1 MGIKIPAYLQGF
13 SSKTDGSASLRFS
26 TQELNSDD
34 FALLQK
40 HLNLFGWLLFAETDL
55 KAKDIPKEEIHE
67 DESKSSSKRLRSCIF
82 VWWKQKN
89 DGSDF
94 ETFYKKQMEVLI
106 DAVKLKLD

>member
-26 TQELNSDD
+26 TQELSADD

-40 HLNLFGWLLFAETDL
+40 HLNLFGWLLFAESDL
-55 KAKDIPKEEIHE
+55 KASDIPKEEIHE
-67 DESKSSSKRLRSCIF
+67 DENKSPSKRLRATLF
-82 VWWKQKN
+82 VWWKQRN
-89 DGSDF
+89 ETIDF

-106 DAVKLKLD
+106 DAVKTKLE